1 MNKEIKI
8 DITLTKPEEVKHRTV
23 LLGRIARNE
32 WMLLKKK
39 IELDELIER
48 KVILNEILNEFDK
61 KD

>member
-8 DITLTKPEEVKHRTV
+8 DITITKPEEVKHRTS
-23 LLGRIARNE
+23 LLGKIARNE
-32 WMLLKKK
+32 WNLLKKK

>member
-23 LLGRIARNE
+23 LLGKIARNE
-32 WMLLKKK
+32 WNLLKKK
-39 IELDELIER
+39 MELDELIER

>member
-23 LLGRIARNE
+23 LLGRIARKERN
-32 WMLLKKK
+32 LLKKK

>member
-23 LLGRIARNE
+23 LLGRIARSE
-32 WMLLKKK
+32 WNLLKKK

>member
-32 WMLLKKK
+32 WNLFLKK
-39 IELDELIER
+39 ELDELIER
-48 KVILNEILNEFDK
+48 KILLNEILNEFDK